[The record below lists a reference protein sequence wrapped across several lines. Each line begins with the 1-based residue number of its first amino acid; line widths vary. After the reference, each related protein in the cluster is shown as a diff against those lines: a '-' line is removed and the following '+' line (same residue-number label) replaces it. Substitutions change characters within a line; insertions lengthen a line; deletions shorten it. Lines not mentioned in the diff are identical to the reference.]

1 MSPFRGA
8 ATTRSRRRRIA
19 PCVVITAAA
28 AAVITGCLPST
39 GGGSGGSGAPPTRT
53 ATTAPTTTP
62 TGGPGSPGTQ
72 PPAPGPGPTPT
83 SGTSSPA
90 TSPAGNP
97 ATRPPVT
104 PGGGP
109 GTTPAGPQATAP
121 ATPPSATLVPVA
133 AGRIR
138 PGVVYRGP
146 ATHYGAT
153 GGGNCMFDPLSDPA
167 MPVVAM
173 NETDYE
179 TARACGAYIE
189 VTGPGG
195 STVVRVTDRC
205 PECPPG
211 HVDLSEPAFAR
222 IAGGVPGRVD
232 VTWRLV
238 SPASIGAVQY
248 RVKEGSSAY
257 WLALQVRQHRNPI
270 ASLEVQVNGVWKP
283 LQREMWNYF
292 VAPQGL
298 GAGPFTVRI
307 TDIHGER
314 LVHTVALSP
323 GVTQQLTGQ
332 FAQR

>member
-1 MSPFRGA
+1 M
-8 ATTRSRRRRIA
+8 
-19 PCVVITAAA
+19 
-28 AAVITGCLPST
+28 
-39 GGGSGGSGAPPTRT
+39 
-53 ATTAPTTTP
+53 
-62 TGGPGSPGTQ
+62 
-72 PPAPGPGPTPT
+72 
-83 SGTSSPA
+83 
-90 TSPAGNP
+90 
-97 ATRPPVT
+97 T
-104 PGGGP
+104 PGGVP
-109 GTTPAGPQATAP
+109 VTTPADPRTTSP
-121 ATPPSATLVPVA
+121 ATPPSATLVPVVP
-133 AGRIR
+133 GRIR
-138 PGVVYRGP
+138 PGFVYRGP

-238 SPASIGAVQY
+238 SPANIGAVQY

-270 ASLEVQVNGVWKP
+270 ASLEVQVSGTWRP

-307 TDIHGER
+307 TDIHGEQ

-332 FAQR
+332 FARR